1 MYYEKNI
8 FCYPERGCDPLT
20 RNRLLFPKRE

>member
-8 FCYPERGCDPLT
+8 FCYLGRGRDPLA